1 MASSA
6 AASGNV
12 CFNSNCKEFVEKT
25 RKGWRRRTGEFA
37 ELCDRCGSAYDD
49 GKFCDAFHLNSSGW
63 RSCESCGKQIHCG
76 CIVSFHTF
84 VLLDAGGIEC
94 IACARKSF
102 ILPERIKDVNNWNPI
117 AGSGPVPWR
126 QAPSLFN
133 ASTNQNE
140 LQHKAPFPETTVSID
155 RLSLSERPFALLSD
169 NNRKDSGE
177 KLMNGKLKIGV
188 PGTLENGYAGFNR
201 EEAHKSCTSAP
212 WQSSYANSDLS
223 APSFCLTVGSTCK
236 NEPTV
241 HSKVSVSVQQQNTL
255 SIPLPLGKQLGG
267 HATVDSA
274 GETQVRSSKIRGD
287 GRGKNQLLPR
297 YWPRI
302 TDQELRRLSED
313 SNSVITPLFEKMLSA
328 SDAGRIG
335 RLVLPKKCAEAYFP
349 PISNPEG
356 LPLKMQDLKG
366 KEWMFQFRF
375 WPNNNSR
382 MYVLEGVTPCIQSMQ
397 LQAGDI
403 VTFSRIEP
411 EGKLVMGCRKASNI
425 LTTDQGS
432 EACSN
437 GNGVATNG
445 NASTKHTKF
454 SEEVLANSTKK
465 GFSSTTHVAATS
477 ARDETKMSDD
487 LVNESLGNN
496 RPIRCKRKGSTMGS
510 KRKRL
515 RIDNDNLVELK
526 VTVVQAQG
534 LMRPP
539 SSGAPTVIVIEGCEF
554 EEYEQEDA
562 PIIGRP
568 TIPHMDQL
576 GAKIQ
581 WVQCEDCFKWRKV
594 PDNVD
599 LPSRWTCSDN
609 SRDPERSMCSAVQE
623 LTADHLRDLLPH
635 INKASKKRRASKQE
649 MDLVETLDGL
659 DALAHLA
666 ILEEGET
673 LPASPQA
680 TTKHPRHRPGCT
692 CIVCIQPPSGKG
704 PKHKQSC
711 DCNVCKSVKRR
722 FKTLMLK
729 REKKLSEKE
738 AEATCQKLQPQSA
751 GQLLDAVDIQESID
765 DAAHLSPQHGELN
778 NEGSVDPNYLNE
790 KKSSVDDPSYL
801 NEKKSSVDDPNYL
814 NEKKSSVDD
823 PSYLNE
829 KKSSVDDPNYLNEKK
844 SSVDDPSYLNEKK
857 SSVDDPNYLN
867 EKKSS
872 VDDPNSLNEKESSVD
887 DPNCLNEKKSSVDDP
902 NCLTEKKSS
911 VDDPNYVDERKSSV
925 DDPNYLTE
933 KKSSASPFKGEF
945 DLNAKPERDDELSP
959 GSDSGSMIRI
969 IKRAAEQYV
978 RHCENGSSVGNQIN
992 GDGAGETNPS
1002 NCVIVSGSQ
1011 QTDVDHNR
1019 PLPISTAA
1027 SLAPNDQ

>member
-1 MASSA
+1 MSSSA

-133 ASTNQNE
+133 GSTNQNE
-140 LQHKAPFPETTVSID
+140 LQHKAPFPEATVSID
-155 RLSLSERPFALLSD
+155 RLSLGERPFALLSD
-169 NNRKDSGE
+169 NNRKDSCE

-188 PGTLENGYAGFNR
+188 PGTPEDGYAGSNR
-201 EEAHKSCTSAP
+201 DEAHKSCLSAP
-212 WQSSYANSDLS
+212 WQSSYANSELS
-223 APSFCLTVGSTCK
+223 APSFCLTVGSASK

-241 HSKVSVSVQQQNTL
+241 HSKVSVSVPQKTTL

-274 GETQVRSSKIRGD
+274 GETQVKSSKIRGD

-397 LQAGDI
+397 LQAGDT

-425 LTTDQGS
+425 LTADQGS

-445 NASTKHTKF
+445 NASTKHTKS

-465 GFSSTTHVAATS
+465 GSSSTTLVAATS
-477 ARDETKMSDD
+477 ARAEIKMSDD
-487 LVNESLGNN
+487 LVNESLGTN

-510 KRKRL
+510 KRKRM

-554 EEYEQEDA
+554 EEYEEDA

-576 GAKIQ
+576 GEKIQ

-609 SRDPERSMCSAVQE
+609 SCDPERSVCSAVQE

-635 INKASKKRRASKQE
+635 INKASKKRKASKQE

-722 FKTLMLK
+722 FKTLMMK

-751 GQLLDAVDIQESID
+751 GQLLDADDIQEPID
-765 DAAHLSPQHGELN
+765 DAVHSSPQHEELN
-778 NEGSVDPNYLNE
+778 IEGSVDPNYLNE
-790 KKSSVDDPSYL
+790 KKSSVEDPNYL
-801 NEKKSSVDDPNYL
+801 DEKKSSVDDTNYL
-814 NEKKSSVDD
+814 SEKISSVDD

-829 KKSSVDDPNYLNEKK
+829 KESSVDDPNILNEKK
-844 SSVDDPSYLNEKK
+844 
-857 SSVDDPNYLN
+857 
-867 EKKSS
+867 
-872 VDDPNSLNEKESSVD
+872 SSVD
-887 DPNCLNEKKSSVDDP
+887 DPNCLNEKKSA
-902 NCLTEKKSS
+902 

-925 DDPNYLTE
+925 DDPNCLKE

-945 DLNAKPERDDELSP
+945 DLNAKPDRDDELSP
-959 GSDSGSMIRI
+959 GSDSGSMMRM

-978 RHCENGSSVGNQIN
+978 RHCDNGSSVGNQRD
-992 GDGAGETNPS
+992 GDGAGETNPG
-1002 NCVIVSGSQ
+1002 NCVIVSGSHQ
-1011 QTDVDHNR
+1011 ADVDHNR
-1019 PLPISTAA
+1019 PLPISAAA

>member
-1 MASSA
+1 MSSSA

-133 ASTNQNE
+133 GSTNQNE
-140 LQHKAPFPETTVSID
+140 LQHKAPFPEATVSID
-155 RLSLSERPFALLSD
+155 RLSLGERPFALLSD
-169 NNRKDSGE
+169 NNRKDSCE

-188 PGTLENGYAGFNR
+188 PGTPEDGYAGSNR
-201 EEAHKSCTSAP
+201 DEAHKSCLSAP
-212 WQSSYANSDLS
+212 WQSSYANSELS
-223 APSFCLTVGSTCK
+223 APSFCLTVGSASK

-241 HSKVSVSVQQQNTL
+241 HSKVSVSVPQQTTL

-397 LQAGDI
+397 LQAGDT

-425 LTTDQGS
+425 LTADQGS

-445 NASTKHTKF
+445 NASTKHTKS

-465 GFSSTTHVAATS
+465 GFSSTTLVAATS
-477 ARDETKMSDD
+477 ARAEIKMSDD

-510 KRKRL
+510 KRKRM

-576 GAKIQ
+576 GEKIQ

-609 SRDPERSMCSAVQE
+609 SCDPERSVCSAAQE

-635 INKASKKRRASKQE
+635 INKASKKRKASKQE

-751 GQLLDAVDIQESID
+751 GQLLDGDDIQEPID
-765 DAAHLSPQHGELN
+765 DAVHLSPQHGELN

-790 KKSSVDDPSYL
+790 KKSSVEDPNYFD
-801 NEKKSSVDDPNYL
+801 EKKSSVDDTNYL
-814 NEKKSSVDD
+814 SEKISSVDD
-823 PSYLNE
+823 PSY
-829 KKSSVDDPNYLNEKK
+829 
-844 SSVDDPSYLNEKK
+844 
-857 SSVDDPNYLN
+857 
-867 EKKSS
+867 
-872 VDDPNSLNEKESSVD
+872 LNEKESSVD
-887 DPNCLNEKKSSVDDP
+887 DPNCLNEKKLSVDDP
-902 NCLTEKKSS
+902 NCLNEKKSA

-925 DDPNYLTE
+925 DDPNCLNE

-945 DLNAKPERDDELSP
+945 DLNAKPDRDDELSP
-959 GSDSGSMIRI
+959 GSDSGSMMRM

-978 RHCENGSSVGNQIN
+978 RHCDNGSSVGNQRD
-992 GDGAGETNPS
+992 GDGAGETNPG
-1002 NCVIVSGSQ
+1002 NCVIVSGSHQ
-1011 QTDVDHNR
+1011 ADVDHNR

>member
-1 MASSA
+1 MSSSA

-102 ILPERIKDVNNWNPI
+102 ILTPNPAWPPPSLFLPLQPERIKDVNNWNPI

-133 ASTNQNE
+133 GSTNQNE
-140 LQHKAPFPETTVSID
+140 LQHKAPFPEATVSID
-155 RLSLSERPFALLSD
+155 RLSLGERPFALLSD
-169 NNRKDSGE
+169 NNRKDSCE

-188 PGTLENGYAGFNR
+188 PGTPEDGYAGSNR
-201 EEAHKSCTSAP
+201 DEAHKSCLSAP
-212 WQSSYANSDLS
+212 WQSSYANSELS
-223 APSFCLTVGSTCK
+223 APSFCLTVGSASK

-241 HSKVSVSVQQQNTL
+241 HSKVSVSVPQQTTL

-397 LQAGDI
+397 LQAGDT

-425 LTTDQGS
+425 LTADQGS

-445 NASTKHTKF
+445 NASTKHTKS

-465 GFSSTTHVAATS
+465 GFSSTTLVAATS
-477 ARDETKMSDD
+477 ARAEIKMSDD

-510 KRKRL
+510 KRKRM

-554 EEYEQEDA
+554 EEYEEDA

-576 GAKIQ
+576 GEKIQ

-609 SRDPERSMCSAVQE
+609 SCDPERSVCSAAQE

-635 INKASKKRRASKQE
+635 INKASKKRKASKQE

-751 GQLLDAVDIQESID
+751 GQLLDGDDIQEPID
-765 DAAHLSPQHGELN
+765 DAVHLSPQHGELN

-790 KKSSVDDPSYL
+790 KKSSVEDPNYFD
-801 NEKKSSVDDPNYL
+801 EKKSSVDDTNYL
-814 NEKKSSVDD
+814 SEKISSVDD
-823 PSYLNE
+823 PSY
-829 KKSSVDDPNYLNEKK
+829 
-844 SSVDDPSYLNEKK
+844 
-857 SSVDDPNYLN
+857 
-867 EKKSS
+867 
-872 VDDPNSLNEKESSVD
+872 LNEKESSVD
-887 DPNCLNEKKSSVDDP
+887 DPNCLNEKKLSVDDP
-902 NCLTEKKSS
+902 NCLNEKKSA

-925 DDPNYLTE
+925 DDPNCLNE

-945 DLNAKPERDDELSP
+945 DLNAKPDRDDELSP
-959 GSDSGSMIRI
+959 GSDSGSMMRM

-978 RHCENGSSVGNQIN
+978 RHCDNGSSVGNQRD
-992 GDGAGETNPS
+992 GDGAGETNPG
-1002 NCVIVSGSQ
+1002 NCVIVSGSHQ
-1011 QTDVDHNR
+1011 ADVDHNR

>member
-1 MASSA
+1 MSSSA

-133 ASTNQNE
+133 GSTNQNE
-140 LQHKAPFPETTVSID
+140 LQHKAPFPEATVSID
-155 RLSLSERPFALLSD
+155 RLSLGERPFALLSD
-169 NNRKDSGE
+169 NNRKDSCE

-188 PGTLENGYAGFNR
+188 PGTPEDGYAGSNR
-201 EEAHKSCTSAP
+201 DEAHKSCLSAP
-212 WQSSYANSDLS
+212 WQSSYANSELS
-223 APSFCLTVGSTCK
+223 APSFCLTVGSASK

-241 HSKVSVSVQQQNTL
+241 HSKVSVSVPQKTTL

-274 GETQVRSSKIRGD
+274 GETQVKSSKIRGD

-397 LQAGDI
+397 LQAGDT

-425 LTTDQGS
+425 LTADQGS

-445 NASTKHTKF
+445 NASTKHTKS

-465 GFSSTTHVAATS
+465 GSSSTTLVAATS
-477 ARDETKMSDD
+477 ARAEIKMSDD
-487 LVNESLGNN
+487 LVNESLGTN

-510 KRKRL
+510 KRKRM

-576 GAKIQ
+576 GEKIQ

-609 SRDPERSMCSAVQE
+609 SCDPERSVCSAVQE

-635 INKASKKRRASKQE
+635 INKASKKRKASKQE

-722 FKTLMLK
+722 FKTLMMK

-751 GQLLDAVDIQESID
+751 GQLLDADDIQEPID
-765 DAAHLSPQHGELN
+765 DAVHSSPQHEELN
-778 NEGSVDPNYLNE
+778 IEGSVDPNYLNE
-790 KKSSVDDPSYL
+790 KKSSVEDPNYL
-801 NEKKSSVDDPNYL
+801 DEKKSSVDDTNYL
-814 NEKKSSVDD
+814 SEKISSVDD

-829 KKSSVDDPNYLNEKK
+829 KESSVDDPNILNEKK
-844 SSVDDPSYLNEKK
+844 
-857 SSVDDPNYLN
+857 
-867 EKKSS
+867 
-872 VDDPNSLNEKESSVD
+872 SSVD
-887 DPNCLNEKKSSVDDP
+887 DPNCLNEKKSA
-902 NCLTEKKSS
+902 

-925 DDPNYLTE
+925 DDPNCLKE

-945 DLNAKPERDDELSP
+945 DLNAKPDRDDELSP
-959 GSDSGSMIRI
+959 GSDSGSMMRM

-978 RHCENGSSVGNQIN
+978 RHCDNGSSVGNQRD
-992 GDGAGETNPS
+992 GDGAGETNPG
-1002 NCVIVSGSQ
+1002 NCVIVSGSHQ
-1011 QTDVDHNR
+1011 ADVDHNR
-1019 PLPISTAA
+1019 PLPISAAA